1 MVILNKPQFIEL
13 ILKNEDIFGK
23 VTRNEFRA
31 VFYLS
36 IILNE
41 REPIDSLQKWLAS
54 NNLPAAEP
62 SPKHLQGIDHLAER
76 ILLYKER
83 HI

>member
-13 ILKNEDIFGK
+13 ILKNEEIFGK
-23 VTRNEFRA
+23 ITRNQFRA

-41 REPIDSLQKWLAS
+41 REATNSLAKWLAS

-62 SPKHLQGIDHLAER
+62 SPKPLQGIDHLAER
-76 ILLYKER
+76 ILLYRER